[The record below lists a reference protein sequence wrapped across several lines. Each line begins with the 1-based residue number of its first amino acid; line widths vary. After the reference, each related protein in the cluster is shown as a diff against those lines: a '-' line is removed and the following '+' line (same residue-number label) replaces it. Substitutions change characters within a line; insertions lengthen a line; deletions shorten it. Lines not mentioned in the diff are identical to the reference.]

1 MNQTA
6 EKTNLLGMSLPML
19 QAYFQVM
26 GEKPFR
32 AVQVMKWIHQRG
44 VTDFSS
50 MTDISHSRQQKLLAG
65 ELCQPVFGKL
75 LNLRIVFIAD
85 AINDF

>member
-19 QAYFQVM
+19 QAYFQSM

-44 VTDFSS
+44 VTEFTA
-50 MTDISHSRQQKLLAG
+50 MTDISHSLQQKLQLVAEVKPPKIVEEFLA
-65 ELCQPVFGKL
+65 
-75 LNLRIVFIAD
+75 A
-85 AINDF
+85 